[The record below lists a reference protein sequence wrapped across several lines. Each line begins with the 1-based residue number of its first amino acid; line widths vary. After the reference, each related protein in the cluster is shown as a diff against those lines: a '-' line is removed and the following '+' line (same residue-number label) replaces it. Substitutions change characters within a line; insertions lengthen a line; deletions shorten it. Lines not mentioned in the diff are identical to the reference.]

1 MNYDTRNLKGIIWF
15 ITSLL
20 VSSSG
25 DVMMKYLGS
34 NFHPYQVVFL
44 RFLFATIVLLPW
56 FYSNRSGFVTSRL
69 PLHFIRGALLFGG
82 ISFWCMGLNVV
93 KIALATTINFTIP
106 IFVAVLAVVFLK
118 EKFSMF
124 RMAATLLGFI
134 GVVLATN
141 PMSMK
146 FELMSMVLVISAFMF
161 ALLDVIN
168 KRFVTDESTISMLF
182 YSNIFTTLLSAIPAF
197 YVWNTVSLHDLLIFV
212 ALGIVAN
219 LILYCLL
226 KSFELIDAS
235 AVAPYRY
242 VELLFSAGMGYIFFN
257 EVLDSS
263 IISGAVVIIVA
274 TLFVLYES
282 LLKKK
287 SQQRA
292 I

>member
-1 MNYDTRNLKGIIWF
+1 MNYDKKNFRGIIWF
-15 ITSLL
+15 ISSLL

-34 NFHPYQVVFL
+34 SFHPYQVVFL
-44 RFLFATIVLLPW
+44 RFLFATIALLPW
-56 FYSNRSGFVTSRL
+56 LYLNKSAFSTSRL

-106 IFVAVLAVVFLK
+106 IFVAVLAVAFLK

-124 RMAATLLGFI
+124 RMAATLLGFV

-141 PMSMK
+141 PISMGFETMS
-146 FELMSMVLVISAFMF
+146 LVLVLSALMF
-161 ALLDVIN
+161 AMLDVIN
-168 KRFVTDESTISMLF
+168 KKFVSDESTLSMLF
-182 YSNIFTTLLSAIPAF
+182 YSNIFTTLLSLIPALS
-197 YVWNTVSLHDLLIFV
+197 VWQSVSMNDFFV
-212 ALGIVAN
+212 FAALGIVAN

-226 KSFELIDAS
+226 KSFALIDAS
-235 AVAPYRY
+235 SVAPYRY
-242 VELLFSAGMGYIFFN
+242 TELLFSAAMGYIFFN
-257 EVLDSS
+257 EVMDSS
-263 IISGAVVIIVA
+263 IISGAVIIIVA

-287 SQQRA
+287 VRA
-292 I
+292 

>member
-1 MNYDTRNLKGIIWF
+1 MNYDKKNFKGIVWF

-25 DVMMKYLGS
+25 DVMMKYLGA

-56 FYSNRSGFVTSRL
+56 FYLKRSAFTTSRL

-82 ISFWCMGLNVV
+82 ISFWCIGLNVV

-118 EKFSMF
+118 EKFSML
-124 RMAATLLGFI
+124 RMLATLLGFV
-134 GVVLATN
+134 GVVIATN
-141 PMSMK
+141 PISMGFESMS
-146 FELMSMVLVISAFMF
+146 LILVLSALMF
-161 ALLDVIN
+161 AMLDVIN
-168 KRFVTDESTISMLF
+168 KKFVTDESTISMLF
-182 YSNIFTTLLSAIPAF
+182 YSNVFTTLLSLIPALS
-197 YVWNTVSLHDLLIFV
+197 VWQPVSVKDLFLFI
-212 ALGIVAN
+212 ALGVVAN

-226 KSFELIDAS
+226 KSFELIEAS
-235 AVAPYRY
+235 AVSPYRY
-242 VELLFSAGMGYIFFN
+242 TELLFSAAMGYIFFN
-257 EVLDSS
+257 EILDSS
-263 IISGAVVIIVA
+263 IISGAVIIIIA

-287 SQQRA
+287 VRT
-292 I
+292 

>member
-1 MNYDTRNLKGIIWF
+1 MNYDTRSLRGIGWF
-15 ITSLL
+15 VISLL

-25 DVMMKYLGS
+25 DVIMKYLGS

-56 FYSNRSGFVTSRL
+56 FYSNRSEFATSRL

-82 ISFWCMGLNVV
+82 ISFWCMGLNIV

-124 RMAATLLGFI
+124 RMIATLLGFV
-134 GVVLATN
+134 GVVIATN
-141 PMSMK
+141 PASMQFESMS
-146 FELMSMVLVISAFMF
+146 LVLIISAFMF

-168 KRFVTDESTISMLF
+168 KKFVTDESTISMLF
-182 YSNIFTTLLSAIPAF
+182 YSNIFTTLLSLIPAMS
-197 YVWNTVSLHDLLIFV
+197 VWNPLTVKDLCVFV
-212 ALGIVAN
+212 LLGIIAN

-226 KSFELIDAS
+226 RSFKLIDAS

-242 VELLFSAGMGYIFFN
+242 TELLFSAGMGYIFFN

-263 IISGAVVIIVA
+263 IISGAVIIIVA

-282 LLKKK
+282 LLKRKVRD
-287 SQQRA
+287 S
-292 I
+292 